1 MEQIINAV
9 NGVLWD
15 YVLLFLLCGTGIY
28 FTFRLRFV
36 QLTKFKAAFK
46 ETFGSLKW
54 KGNQADKDGMS
65 SFQSFTTA
73 VAAQIGTGNLA
84 GAATAIVCGGP
95 GAVFWMWV
103 SAFFGMATIFAEATA
118 AQKYKTYL
126 DGKVTGGPAYYIR
139 AAFKGKKGKVLAAAF
154 SVFTIL
160 ALGFIGNMVQ
170 SNSIAEAFHNAFD
183 ISPIIVGL
191 IIAVLALYVFTGGV
205 KRIAGLTEKLVP
217 IMAVFYILGAV
228 IILIL
233 NYQHIPDALRQIF
246 VGAFQPSAIGGGVLG
261 ITVQKAMRFGI
272 ARGLFSN
279 EAGMGSTPHA
289 HAVAKVKHPCDQGLV
304 AMIGVFVDTFIV
316 LTLTAL
322 VIITSGITGNDQMTG
337 IVLTQ
342 SAFVQTFGP
351 FGNIFIAICL
361 LFFAFSTIIGWYFF
375 GEANVK
381 YLFGEKAVGIYSIL
395 VCCCLVV
402 GSALNVTFVWNMS
415 DTFNGF
421 MVLINTTALLVLS
434 GGVAAIYQSY
444 RDKFN
449 S

>member
-9 NGVLWD
+9 NNILWD

-36 QLTKFKAAFK
+36 QLTRFKDAFMS
-46 ETFGSLKW
+46 TFGSLKL
-54 KGNQADKDGMS
+54 KGKQADKDGMS

-118 AQKYKTYL
+118 AQKYRTYV
-126 DGKVTGGPAYYIR
+126 DGKVTGGPSYYIR
-139 AAFKGKKGKVLAAAF
+139 AAFKGRLGKILAGAF

-170 SNSIAEAFHNAFD
+170 CNSIAEAFHNAFH
-183 ISPIIVGL
+183 INPIVVGL
-191 IIAVLALYVFTGGV
+191 VTAILALFVFTGGV

-217 IMAVFYILGAV
+217 VMAVFYILGAG
-228 IILIL
+228 IILVL
-233 NYQHIPDALRQIF
+233 NFHQIPDAFKQIF
-246 VGAFQPSAIGGGVLG
+246 IGAFNPTAIGGGVMG

-304 AMIGVFVDTFIV
+304 AMISVFIDTFVV

-322 VIITSGITGNDQMTG
+322 VIITSGIMGNDQMTG

-342 SAFVQTFGP
+342 SAFVQTFGS

-361 LFFAFSTIIGWYFF
+361 LFFAFSTIVGWYFF
-375 GEANVK
+375 GEANVR
-381 YLFGEKAVGIYSIL
+381 YLFGDRAVGIYSIL

-402 GSALNVTFVWNMS
+402 GSALNVSLVWNMS

-421 MVLINTTALLVLS
+421 MVVINTVSLLILS
-434 GGVAAIYQSY
+434 GSIAALY
-444 RDKFN
+444 RGYKKE
-449 S
+449 